1 MDYYKFV
8 KLTNGDDIIVM
19 TDTDC
24 KEFKDR
30 KSISIINPVELS
42 TVRMAN
48 GPVIMESIS
57 LQPWIKLATDDVIE
71 LPTESIVV
79 IADMKQD
86 AIDQYKTFLEDY
98 KNPKEDQDTD
108 YNEDIIEPSEEEIE
122 LFEKVLRESMN
133 QQSELEPTEY
143 TYDQKRR
150 SKRTSH

>member
-8 KLTNGDDIIVM
+8 KLSNGDNIIVM

-42 TVRMAN
+42 TVRLAN
-48 GPVIMESIS
+48 GPVIMESVTM
-57 LQPWIKLATDDVIE
+57 QPWIKIATDDVID

-86 AIDQYKTFLEDY
+86 AIDQYKIFLEDY
-98 KNPKEDQDTD
+98 KNPIEEDEFD
-108 YNEDIIEPSEEEIE
+108 EEIVEPTEEEIE
-122 LFEKVLRESMN
+122 LFQKILSESMDH
-133 QQSELEPTEY
+133 QSELEPVEY

-150 SKRTSH
+150 SKRTIH